1 MTMQDLNGVWIFCF
15 TACRRPVKIDIVLYI
30 HDQTFRKGFGRSQNT
45 PLPGV
50 FIGRFGGIVLNV
62 SAYLYDDGFIFNGK
76 VLELRAVLPFIQKQ
90 RSNNNLKD
98 KKRKVYKLKIM

>member
-1 MTMQDLNGVWIFCF
+1 M
-15 TACRRPVKIDIVLYI
+15 KIDIVLYI

>member
-1 MTMQDLNGVWIFCF
+1 M
-15 TACRRPVKIDIVLYI
+15 KIDIVLYI
-30 HDQTFRKGFGRSQNT
+30 HGQTFRKEFGGSQNT

-50 FIGRFGGIVLNV
+50 FIGRFGGIVPNV
-62 SAYLYDDGFIFNGK
+62 SAYPYDDGFIFNSK
-76 VLELRAVLPFIQKQ
+76 VLELLAVLPFIQKQ